1 MKAVTL
7 DVQSPSDAMAEI
19 ERNWKAGKSQK
30 VARISFTTPQLL
42 LRVLSEKRMDL
53 VEAMC
58 GKGPLTIREAAALVD
73 RDVKAVHGDITA
85 LVKAGILN
93 REAEGVEFPY
103 SAVNV
108 EFSFGKRKTG

>member
-7 DVQSPSDAMAEI
+7 DVRSPSEAMVQI
-19 ERNWKAGKSQK
+19 ERDWKAGKTQE
-30 VARISFTTPQLL
+30 VAHISFATPQLL

-58 GKGPLTIREAAALVD
+58 GKGPLTIREAAKLVG

-93 REAEGVEFPY
+93 RASDGVEFPY
-103 SAVNV
+103 SEVNV
-108 EFSFGKRKTG
+108 EFSFGQRMAS